1 VLHFLENFHDVVL
14 VNFFELVGFFDSDLL
29 VDIEDHGSFR
39 VDFLEDR
46 DLFLYGLEAKLSVL
60 KNKHSLSQL
69 NILDLFQAVN
79 YILCVLFLECPLDD
93 LRNVHVAPISILEF
107 LVLASLQSKGAV
119 PGP

>member
-1 VLHFLENFHDVVL
+1 M
-14 VNFFELVGFFDSDLL
+14 GFFYSDLL

-46 DLFLYGLEAKLSVL
+46 DLLFDGLEAKLSVL

-69 NILDLFQAVN
+69 NILDLFQSVN
-79 YILCVLFLECPLDD
+79 YILCVLFLECSLDN
-93 LRNVHVAPISILEF
+93 LRNVHVAPISILEL
-107 LVLASLQSKGAV
+107 LVLASLQSKAAV